1 MSNSQILINEHI
13 KCTRKNTIIKVFGIK
28 NYHPTFATCRNKRV
42 HIINY
47 QLSIKMKQLNPS
59 AALTGA
65 IGLAALANPVTGH
78 AQLVNTSV
86 FNGTVNR
93 NYETSQESWPDRTSP
108 AAGKPNVVWILLD
121 DVGFG
126 ASSAFGGLIRTP
138 NFDRL
143 ADNGLRYTNF
153 HTCAI
158 SAPTRA
164 ALLTGRNHHR
174 VHFGGFAHQ
183 GMSAGFPGW
192 DGYLPAEAGT
202 IAETLRDYGYNT
214 FAVGKYGITRDEDA
228 TDAGPFDRWPSG
240 KGFEKFLGF
249 LGSQT
254 DQYKPQLV
262 ENNSF
267 VTPDGRHLS
276 EQITDKAIDYIRKQK
291 AAAPD
296 KPFFLY
302 YAPAAVH
309 SPHQVAK
316 KWRDEYKGQFD
327 EGWDVYRE
335 KVFAQ
340 QKKLGV
346 IPAGAVLPERDPNIR
361 AWNSLSPDEKRL
373 YARFM
378 ETYAAYLTYTDYEA
392 GRLIQTLQDLNQLD
406 NTLIFV
412 LIGDNGASKEGDL
425 QGTVTLDEFLSTS
438 PATWEEQLAK
448 NLNRIDQIG
457 EPEGTNV
464 NYPLGW
470 AQATN
475 TPFRLW
481 KSDANSEGGTRNP
494 LIVHYPKGIT
504 EKGGIRNQYGHVI
517 DLFPTTVDFL
527 GFQPH
532 REIRGVKQ
540 IPLQGT
546 SLVYSFNDKAA
557 PSRHTV
563 QYHYI
568 FGQGSIYRDGWKASF
583 AFHPNFIDLALLRLG
598 KTSIPELIKA
608 SRQAPQWEL
617 YNLNEDFNEQID
629 LAGKNPQKLEEL
641 KALFEEQAQEN
652 NVYPLVNWSHILGKF
667 GGAAANRKDHSKIIK

>member
-1 MSNSQILINEHI
+1 
-13 KCTRKNTIIKVFGIK
+13 
-28 NYHPTFATCRNKRV
+28 
-42 HIINY
+42 
-47 QLSIKMKQLNPS
+47 MKQIKSS

-65 IGLAALANPVTGH
+65 IGLAALAIPMQGNG
-78 AQLVNTSV
+78 QLVNTSV

-93 NYETSQESWPDRTSP
+93 SYEASGESWPDRTNP
-108 AAGKPNVVWILLD
+108 AEGKPNVVWIVLD

-126 ASSAFGGLIRTP
+126 ATSAFGGLIRTP
-138 NFDRL
+138 NFERL
-143 ADNGLRYTNF
+143 ANHGLRYTNF

-174 VHFGGFAHQ
+174 VHMGGFAHQ
-183 GMSAGFPGW
+183 IMSAGFPGW

-240 KGFEKFLGF
+240 KGFEKFFGF

-254 DQYKPQLV
+254 DQYNPQLV
-262 ENNSF
+262 EDNSF

-276 EQITDKAIDYIRKQK
+276 EQITDQAISYIQKQK
-291 AAAPD
+291 AAAPH

-309 SPHQVAK
+309 APHQVAK

-340 QKKLGV
+340 QKKLGL
-346 IPAGAVLPERDPNIR
+346 IPADAVLPDRNPDIK
-361 AWNSLSPDEKRL
+361 AWNSLSPEARRL

-378 ETYAAYLTYTDYEA
+378 ETYAAYLTYTDYEV
-392 GRLIQTLQDLNQLD
+392 GRVIRTLEELNQLEH
-406 NTLIFV
+406 TAIFL
-412 LIGDNGASKEGDL
+412 LIGDNGASKEGDF
-425 QGTVTLDEFLSTS
+425 QGTITRDEFLSTA
-438 PATWEEQLAK
+438 PATEDELVAK
-448 NLNRIDQIG
+448 NLARIDQIG

-470 AQATN
+470 AQAAN

-494 LIVHYPKGIT
+494 LIIHYPEGIR

-517 DLFPTTVDFL
+517 DLFPTTIDLL
-527 GFQPH
+527 GFRPH
-532 REIRGVKQ
+532 QVIRGVEQ

-546 SLVYSFNDKAA
+546 SLLYSFDQPSAA
-557 PSRHTV
+557 SRHTV
-563 QYHYI
+563 QYYYI

-583 AFHPNFIDLALLRLG
+583 AYRPNFIDLALLRQG
-598 KTSIPELIKA
+598 KTSPEALAKA
-608 SRQAPQWEL
+608 SQQAPQWEL
-617 YNLNEDFNEQID
+617 YNLNEDFNERKN
-629 LAGKNPQKLEEL
+629 LADKHPQKLAEL
-641 KALFEEQAQEN
+641 QALFDRQAEEN
-652 NVYPLVNWSHILGKF
+652 NLYPLINWSHLFGKF
-667 GGAAANRKDHSKIIK
+667 TGGANADPKAADKIIK